1 MEYETLK
8 TLIEMALLH
17 LRVHLCVKARG
28 AELGAHTQ
36 SAPGTW
42 PTSVVLILAA
52 PSFQR
57 SCVKS

>member
-28 AELGAHTQ
+28 AELGAHTERARDLANQ
-36 SAPGTW
+36 RCVDIGC
-42 PTSVVLILAA
+42 SVLPEKL
-52 PSFQR
+52 R
-57 SCVKS
+57 